1 MLKLKYVVV
10 RIPSTSTG
18 FEVDQ
23 PFVFSEL
30 ITHRDFAQMSGFKSE
45 QIVGAGFVF
54 VNKENKFEPYGDS
67 VSLKI
72 GTTPEAHAAFES
84 LFNGYG
90 Y

>member
-1 MLKLKYVVV
+1 MRKLKYVVAKV
-10 RIPSTSTG
+10 RSSVGSTIN
-18 FEVDQ
+18 Q

-30 ITHRDFAQMSGFKSE
+30 INHVDFARMAGFKTE
-45 QIVGAGFVF
+45 DIVGAGFVF
-54 VNKENKFEPYGDS
+54 VDREHKFVPHGES

-72 GTTPEAHAAFES
+72 GTTPEAVDAFES